1 MKYTAIGE
9 NHLYSKV
16 YARGKKAVSR
26 TVVVYCLRDYHA
38 GRLQKAH
45 PMKLRVNRIGLTATK
60 KLGGAVTRNRVKRV
74 LRAALQ
80 DVEKRTPLKT
90 GFLIVIV
97 ARDAAVYAK
106 SPLVARDLA
115 YALRKLGLATDTERL
130 SGNTNGEKPF

>member
-106 SPLVARDLA
+106 SPLCLLYTSPSPRD
-115 YALRKLGLATDTERL
+115 
-130 SGNTNGEKPF
+130 